1 MSVVEERFSIGGIET
16 HHADLK
22 TEHIHPT
29 MEGIR
34 SDVLIQRQKR
44 NHTHNHRIHKKVKV
58 NMAE

>member
-1 MSVVEERFSIGGIET
+1 MLVSVVEERFSIGGIET

-44 NHTHNHRIHKKVKV
+44 NHTHNHRIHT
-58 NMAE
+58 